1 MPESNGEFFVDGVTC
16 VTFKND
22 LSDFDDKL
30 MYYLENDEE
39 RNVIIE
45 NAYRVG
51 VNNYTWNHMAQKI
64 LTEVRKIRDEQ
75 D

>member
-1 MPESNGEFFVDGVTC
+1 
-16 VTFKND
+16 